1 MALLLFLSVVLAALT
16 AFGFVVART
25 LTRWASPQIPPVP
38 TPTRTGNKKAYTA
51 ENPEVVIIGA
61 GVVGATMAIQFGKQ
75 GRQVVVVERQME
87 APDRIVG
94 EFLQP
99 GGYNM
104 MKKLGVDGTIT
115 AFLLLEAWNS
125 GDSLLGN
132 SSHLFSRF

>member
-1 MALLLFLSVVLAALT
+1 MALMLVLGAIIVAMT
-16 AFGFVVART
+16 IFGMVVART
-25 LTRWASPQIPPVP
+25 LMRWASPQIPPVP
-38 TPTRTGNKKAYTA
+38 TPSRTGSKKSYTTD
-51 ENPEVVIIGA
+51 NPEVVIIGG

-104 MKKLGVDGTIT
+104 MKKLGVDGTMT
-115 AFLLLEAWNS
+115 LLTLSKLENW
-125 GDSLLGN
+125 
-132 SSHLFSRF
+132 RFN